1 MKKNLFAAT
10 LAVAVMQA
18 AAQNPAASQKIDK
31 GFNNPI
37 SDAVYIADPTAIEHE
52 GRLYVYGTNDHQQ
65 WDSCGVEGKNDYG
78 KIHSL
83 RILSTDDMV
92 NWTHHGYIDVSKAAP
107 WRNKNDVSWAPTV
120 DSRKEADGKT
130 HFYMY
135 YSAGCAVGFLTAT
148 NPLGPWKDTLG
159 HLVVNWY
166 EPQLGKISCSFDPG
180 FCIDDKGTGWLAV
193 GGGDPVNPGTTDYHP
208 GNLRL
213 IKLKDDM
220 TTYDKVTRIDAP
232 YDFEANEMNFI
243 NGKYLLTYCTS
254 WKERS
259 QWNDEDYAAPTGC
272 AMAYLNTATPLDS
285 ASWRYRGNILRNPGD
300 FGLGY
305 SNNHTHMHKYKG
317 KWYMFYHLLTLANY
331 RGIKGGYRSV
341 AVDEIEVDEER
352 GTIRAGRMTEQGVE
366 QLKPLDP
373 YTRQQAETLAAST
386 GITFENGDAL
396 GNQYVRG
403 KGEGQKIIVKGV
415 DFGARGAKTF
425 TVRAQGK
432 GCIDVIVDGE
442 VAATAKLGQKAMG
455 DTAAKLKRV
464 LTGRHDVTFAF
475 RNADFLFDEWQF
487 SE

>member
-1 MKKNLFAAT
+1 L
-10 LAVAVMQA
+10 
-18 AAQNPAASQKIDK
+18 
-31 GFNNPI
+31 
-37 SDAVYIADPTAIEHE
+37 SDAVYVADPTAVEYE
-52 GRLYVYGTNDHQQ
+52 GRLYVYGTNDNQQ
-65 WDSCGVEGKNDYG
+65 WDSCGVDGKNDYG

-83 RILSTDDMV
+83 QILSTDDMV

-120 DSRKEADGKT
+120 DCRKESDGKT

-180 FCIDDKGTGWLAV
+180 FCIDDKGVGWLAV
-193 GGGDPVNPGTTDYHP
+193 GGGDPVNPGTDDYHP

-220 TTYDKVTRIDAP
+220 TTYDKVVRIDAP

-254 WKERS
+254 WKERNK
-259 QWNDEDYAAPTGC
+259 WDNEDYAAPSGC
-272 AMAYLNTATPLDS
+272 AMAYLNTSTPLDS
-285 ASWRYRGNILRNPGD
+285 ASWKYRGNILRNPGD

-305 SNNHTHMHKYKG
+305 SNNHTHMQKYNG

-331 RGIKGGYRSV
+331 RGIKGGYRSL
-341 AVDEIEVDEER
+341 AVDEIHVDEKS

-366 QLKPLDP
+366 QIKSLDP
-373 YTRQQAETLAAST
+373 YIRQQAETMAASV
-386 GITFENGDAL
+386 GIAFEQGDVV
-396 GNQYVRG
+396 GNQYVKG
-403 KGEGQKIIVKGV
+403 KGDGQKIVVRGV
-415 DFGARGAKTF
+415 DFGEQGASAFSARIK
-425 TVRAQGK
+425 GK
-432 GCIDVIVDGE
+432 GKLNVIVDDA
-442 VAATAKLGQKAMG
+442 VMATLNINQKDMA
-455 DTAAKLKRV
+455 DTKVKLKQR
-464 LTGRHDVTFAF
+464 LTGKHDVTLAF
-475 RNADFLFDEWQF
+475 EKADFLFDEWQF
-487 SE
+487 RK